1 MRDQRQLNGQKAD
14 QMMWFEQAACRGRT
28 ELFYGE
34 EVGRSAPARRRQ
46 REAVAK
52 SICATCPVIDQ
63 CLAAAFEHEDEH
75 GIWGGLTPK
84 ERHVV
89 RFGSEPPRRRRP
101 GAAA

>member
-1 MRDQRQLNGQKAD
+1 MRNQRQVNGGKAD
-14 QMMWFEQAACRGRT
+14 QMIWLEQAACRGKT

-46 REAVAK
+46 REAIAK

-63 CLAAAFEHEDEH
+63 CLAAAFEHDDEH

-84 ERHVV
+84 ERDVV
-89 RFGSEPPRRRRP
+89 RFGVERRRRRRP